1 MAGFFNVFD
10 SVDEEN
16 NDKDAQAN
24 IDAQNKI
31 AKTVTPQQ
39 ALAAS
44 QIYKK
49 SPWIPAR
56 VILDMAK
63 NPSLSPQAQDAV
75 SSIAGKKYVE
85 TNTPN
90 KPDDRNWFEK
100 TIYDPAKAATRWGF
114 AALQFTPDLVQ
125 NVASQVFSGND
136 PAGVDD

>member
-63 NPSLSPQAQDAV
+63 TANLSPHEQEA
-75 SSIAGKKYVE
+75 I
-85 TNTPN
+85 
-90 KPDDRNWFEK
+90 
-100 TIYDPAKAATRWGF
+100 
-114 AALQFTPDLVQ
+114 
-125 NVASQVFSGND
+125 
-136 PAGVDD
+136 

>member
-16 NDKDAQAN
+16 NDKDAQGN

-31 AKTVTPQQ
+31 AKTITPQQ

-63 NPSLSPQAQDAV
+63 NPNLSAQAQ
-75 SSIAGKKYVE
+75 
-85 TNTPN
+85 
-90 KPDDRNWFEK
+90 
-100 TIYDPAKAATRWGF
+100 
-114 AALQFTPDLVQ
+114 
-125 NVASQVFSGND
+125 
-136 PAGVDD
+136 